1 MTEREYSDAALLGI
15 LKSCRTFAMV
25 GASPNWNRPS
35 SFAMKYLQSKG
46 YHVIPVNPR
55 AAGGEILGETVYAS
69 LADIPGRFD
78 MVDVFRTGAAVP
90 GIVDEIIPL
99 IPEKGIRVL
108 WTQLGVCHEGAA
120 EKAAAAG
127 KTAEVEEDL
136 SQLEGLHL
144 EATARDR
151 AGEKS
156 PVLWLVL
163 TIVFSL
169 VVYYIYYFLNDDFRA
184 HEANEQQ
191 FMAKAS
197 DIMTKLGIVQQ
208 PITPSMVV
216 PERTFVKYL
225 LLTIFTCGIYGIYWW
240 YTLITDPNLHFD
252 NHATW
257 ETQLST
263 ALSSS

>member
-1 MTEREYSDAALLGI
+1 MDSMMALDVDLRQREATDWQTTFISAFLLTIITCGIYGIYILYKLMDRRLQHFERL
-15 LKSCRTFAMV
+15 V
-25 GASPNWNRPS
+25 
-35 SFAMKYLQSKG
+35 
-46 YHVIPVNPR
+46 
-55 AAGGEILGETVYAS
+55 S
-69 LADIPGRFD
+69 LR
-78 MVDVFRTGAAVP
+78 
-90 GIVDEIIPL
+90 EHL
-99 IPEKGIRVL
+99 IEVL
-108 WTQLGVCHEGAA
+108 R